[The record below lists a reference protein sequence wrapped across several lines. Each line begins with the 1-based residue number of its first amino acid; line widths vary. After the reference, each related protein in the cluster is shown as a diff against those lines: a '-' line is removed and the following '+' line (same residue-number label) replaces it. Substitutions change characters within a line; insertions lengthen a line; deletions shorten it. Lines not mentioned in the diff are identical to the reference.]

1 MLADRSIESHSRL
14 STKQNPAMRRNLR
27 FVMAQAVG
35 CANAERCLAGARIV
49 VTAVANIEVAHRRGD
64 LEGAI
69 VLGAA

>member
-1 MLADRSIESHSRL
+1 M
-14 STKQNPAMRRNLR
+14 QRNLR

-35 CANAERCLAGARIV
+35 CTNAGRCLSGARIV
-49 VTAVANIEVAHRRGD
+49 ATAVDNIEVAHRRGD

>member
-1 MLADRSIESHSRL
+1 MLADRSIESHSRF
-14 STKQNPAMRRNLR
+14 STRQNPAMQRNLR

-35 CANAERCLAGARIV
+35 CTNAGRCLSGARIV
-49 VTAVANIEVAHRRGD
+49 ATAVANIEVAHRRGD